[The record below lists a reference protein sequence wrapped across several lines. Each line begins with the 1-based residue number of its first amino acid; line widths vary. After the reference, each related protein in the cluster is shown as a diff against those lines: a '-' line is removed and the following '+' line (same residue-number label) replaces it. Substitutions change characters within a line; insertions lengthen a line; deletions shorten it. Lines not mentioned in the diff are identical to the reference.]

1 MCGCVKSNNWCLV
14 RRVQLEGEDGYL
26 GADVEAHLEQV
37 ADTAADVHA
46 PRAGEGELACG
57 VAAVAHGQQR
67 WREERRL
74 ALAAMRMT
82 REDPAG
88 ESIPDRQVRR
98 VRVVREHE
106 RGARAIDGGKHG

>member
-1 MCGCVKSNNWCLV
+1 MRSSRRRIRNGRSTADPEVPDIQSAGSQGALPCVDASNLITGAWSEREN
-14 RRVQLEGEDGYL
+14 GYL

-67 WREERRL
+67 RRQERRL
-74 ALAAMRMT
+74 ALA
-82 REDPAG
+82 
-88 ESIPDRQVRR
+88 
-98 VRVVREHE
+98 
-106 RGARAIDGGKHG
+106 